1 MFELDGKVALV
12 TGAGQGVGAGIA
24 RTLAACG
31 AAVGVNDLVLER
43 AESMAKEIRAAAGR
57 AQAFA
62 FDVTDAAAVRAGV
75 TRLEA
80 SLGPVD
86 VLVNNAGVPEGMRLE
101 RFRDAPPESWARYID
116 LNLYGVLHCTRA
128 VVDGMCSRRAGRII
142 TISSGAGQVG
152 LAIGVALYGAG
163 KGGAIAFMRHLAM
176 EVAPFGVTVNSLA
189 LGLMANATGIPDVP
203 GVERTIPI
211 GRAGL
216 PEDVGAAVVFLAS
229 SEAGWI
235 TGQTIG
241 VNGGSVTS

>member
-1 MFELDGKVALV
+1 MFELDGRVALV

-24 RTLAACG
+24 RMLAASG
-31 AAVGVNDLVLER
+31 AAVGVNDLVPER
-43 AESMAKEIRAAAGR
+43 AEQVAKEIAAAGGR

-75 TRLEA
+75 ARLEKA
-80 SLGPVD
+80 FGPVD
-86 VLVNNAGVPEGMRLE
+86 VLVNNAGVPGGMTLE
-101 RFRDAPPESWARYID
+101 PFRSASPESWNRYID

-128 VVDGMCSRRAGRII
+128 VLDGMCARKFGRIV

-152 LAIGVALYGAG
+152 LPIGVALYGAG

-176 EVAPFGVTVNSLA
+176 EVARDGVTANSLA
-189 LGLMANATGIPDVP
+189 LGLMSNATDAAGVGGI
-203 GVERTIPI
+203 EKMIPL
-211 GRAGL
+211 GRAGR

-229 SEAGWI
+229 REAGWI

-241 VNGGSVTS
+241 VNGGAVTS